1 MNINK
6 QISKFKSQINQAS
19 TVNAEDINKISLAVE
34 NAQKVLIDL
43 SDESFKN
50 KVFFALENNV
60 DINSA
65 FIDDFSDSNYIN
77 VFKSK
82 AYTYNSQEKS
92 ISAVNETAQ
101 VYSIKYMSKLKG
113 TIQNVILLVDDY
125 IPNGASI
132 NYFISIDDNNYYP
145 IKKNKEVPTDIKE
158 GAVCVIKAVLNK
170 NAFGQTPKIY
180 GWAVLYYDKV
190 VRLLYS
196 IKNIG
201 LSDNDNFEAQ
211 VLGDTILIRD
221 PQKDDKLVAV
231 SQGEGISHVKLT
243 YREDGKLDT
252 VETNVLNDIIEEKL
266 NYGEYSKSDGT
277 IEEVLLST
285 TKIRPNII
293 IE

>member
-266 NYGEYSKSDGT
+266 NYGQYSKNDGT

>member
-243 YREDGKLDT
+243 YREDGKLDI

>member
-50 KVFFALENNV
+50 KVFFALENNI

-82 AYTYNSQEKS
+82 AYTYNFQEKS

>member
-50 KVFFALENNV
+50 KVFFALENNI

-266 NYGEYSKSDGT
+266 NYGQYSKNDGT

>member
-50 KVFFALENNV
+50 KVFFALENNI

-243 YREDGKLDT
+243 YREDGKLDI

>member
-50 KVFFALENNV
+50 KVFFALENNI